1 MTCKHKERQVFQSG
15 EEHEIAEVWKGVIA
29 CGTLL
34 V

>member
-1 MTCKHKERQVFQSG
+1 MTCEHKERQEFQSG

-29 CGTLL
+29 RGALL